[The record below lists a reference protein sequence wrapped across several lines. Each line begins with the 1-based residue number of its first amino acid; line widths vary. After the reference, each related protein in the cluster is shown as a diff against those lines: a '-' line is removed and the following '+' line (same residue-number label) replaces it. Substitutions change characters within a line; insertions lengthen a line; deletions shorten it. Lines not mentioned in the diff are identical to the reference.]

1 MRKGHLDVKE
11 LEKYKKEDI
20 QALAKELGVSTEG
33 TIKEIAAR
41 IAEVE
46 VELPDD
52 EDLEDDSKD
61 NDGTS
66 EDNTTNE
73 DLVKVKAIQGYND
86 KQFDKYI
93 EKDTEF
99 EVDKNRANVLIT
111 AKVAKLV

>member
-20 QALAKELGVSTEG
+20 QALAKELGVSDEG

-52 EDLEDDSKD
+52 QE
-61 NDGTS
+61 S
-66 EDNTTNE
+66 EDNSNDNTAESQNE
-73 DLVKVKAIQGYND
+73 DLVKVKVIQGYND
-86 KQFDKYI
+86 TQFKKYV

-99 EVDKNRANVLIT
+99 DVDKARANILIA
-111 AKVAKLV
+111 AKVVKLV

>member
-20 QALAKELGVSTEG
+20 QALAKELGVSDEG

-46 VELPDD
+46 VDLPDD
-52 EDLEDDSKD
+52 EDLEDGSKD
-61 NDGTS
+61 DGNS
-66 EDNTTNE
+66 EDNKVV
-73 DLVKVKAIQGYND
+73 DLVKVKVIQGYND
-86 KQFDKYI
+86 KELKVYI
-93 EKDTEF
+93 EKDTEL
-99 EVDKNRANVLIT
+99 EVTKIRANMLIA

>member
-1 MRKGHLDVKE
+1 MRKGHLDIKE
-11 LEKYKKEDI
+11 LEKYKKDDI
-20 QALAKELGVSTEG
+20 QALAKELGVSDEG

-52 EDLEDDSKD
+52 EDLEEDSKD
-61 NDGTS
+61 NDGTA
-66 EDNTTNE
+66 ETTNE
-73 DLVKVKAIQGYND
+73 DMVKVKAIQGYND

-99 EVDKNRANVLIT
+99 EVDKTRANVLIA

>member
-1 MRKGHLDVKE
+1 MRKGHLDIKE
-11 LEKYKKEDI
+11 LEKYKKDDI
-20 QALAKELGVSTEG
+20 QALAKELGVSDEG
-33 TIKEIAAR
+33 TIKEIATR

-52 EDLEDDSKD
+52 EDLEEDSKD

-66 EDNTTNE
+66 ETTNE
-73 DLVKVKAIQGYND
+73 DMVKVKAIQGYND
-86 KQFDKYI
+86 KQFGKYI

-99 EVDKNRANVLIT
+99 VVDKTRANILIA

>member
-1 MRKGHLDVKE
+1 MRKGHLDIKE
-11 LEKYKKEDI
+11 LEKYKKDDI
-20 QALAKELGVSTEG
+20 QALAKELGVSDEG

-46 VELPDD
+46 VELPDE
-52 EDLEDDSKD
+52 EDLEDGSKD
-61 NDGTS
+61 DGNS
-66 EDNTTNE
+66 EDNKVV

-99 EVDKNRANVLIT
+99 EVDKTRANVLIA

>member
-20 QALAKELGVSTEG
+20 QALAKELGVSDEG

-46 VELPDD
+46 VDLPDD
-52 EDLEDDSKD
+52 EDLED
-61 NDGTS
+61 
-66 EDNTTNE
+66 NTTESENK

-86 KQFDKYI
+86 KEFGKYV

-99 EVDKNRANVLIT
+99 DVDKTRANVLIA
-111 AKVAKLV
+111 AKVVILV

>member
-1 MRKGHLDVKE
+1 MRKGYLDIKE
-11 LEKYKKEDI
+11 LEKYKKDDI
-20 QALAKELGVSTEG
+20 QALAKELGVSDEG

-46 VELPDD
+46 VELPDE
-52 EDLEDDSKD
+52 EDLEGDSKD
-61 NDGTS
+61 NDGTT
-66 EDNTTNE
+66 ETTNE
-73 DLVKVKAIQGYND
+73 DMVKVKAIQGYND

-99 EVDKNRANVLIT
+99 EVDKTRANILIA